1 MSAVI
6 VILEGIPL
14 RIDELLHVIAAVI
27 LETAGFLRLV
37 RGPDDVALIIID
49 EGIAVSLLKEGQA
62 CEVGPVGVPVVQVH
76 HLDLR
81 ILLLRHC
88 GAV

>member
-14 RIDELLHVIAAVI
+14 RIDELLHVVAAVI

-37 RGPDDVALIIID
+37 RGPDDVAFIIID
-49 EGIAVSLLKEGQA
+49 EGIAISLLEEGQA
-62 CEVGPVGVPVVQVH
+62 CEVRPVGVPVVQVH
-76 HLDLR
+76 
-81 ILLLRHC
+81 LL
-88 GAV
+88 